1 MYRPLIACIFLLTA
15 CSNNLEEVD
24 ALLQKEE
31 IRSETAKNIELI
43 YSDSAQVKLK
53 IQAPLLK
60 RMPDGNQSIEEF
72 QEGLKA
78 DFYGPDKNIT
88 AWLES
93 KYAIRREKENEITVR
108 DSVVLWNK
116 RKEKLETSEL
126 IWNEKEEI
134 LRTNKF
140 VRITQPT
147 KGDTSYGWGF
157 QSNADFTRF
166 EIKNKFS
173 SKMSATEISKALG
186 KTENK

>member
-1 MYRPLIACIFLLTA
+1 MYRPLIACFFLLTA